1 MINLASPPSQIN
13 SDVIKF
19 NTDYGDPIDYEI
31 EWHPYSEVWG
41 GNLDPAMKLAGPP
54 GIGIIAPPCA
64 DDSDLCNTMTTVSV
78 TLERPAKQM
87 HIQFGVSKG
96 SSYEESPGSIGTF
109 FHVQNQT
116 TNVWDNVYTQWGL
129 RTGGNWEVI
138 TLTPLHYNEDHT
150 VNISFSVHNAQTGQ
164 VGSVIG
170 SWQAVFFY
178 EEFFPDINGDGYS
191 DYDCNPDNVATATI
205 VIDDIGGI
213 VHWEKFTLVDS
224 EGLSTV
230 YTINGGIYP
239 GDGGGSGGQATVG
252 FGGIGGPGSV
262 LQALFAIVTAIN
274 NTSDADYSAFSDG
287 VDTVTIRQGSI
298 GLSGNR
304 GNNDSSISGL
314 SVSDFTGACCNP
326 DGRASVTLTLDYV
339 PPIAPGYFLNGNTM
353 IFTNYDGSSHTL
365 TARRVFES
373 TSSTIAVEGIVT
385 IEDAINEMK
394 IALDAAVSEG
404 LLKMS
409 VGPVVGVLGNDEA
422 RGITLIQDIPGT
434 AGNTAVT
441 GSYLSEGAE
450 GGFEGGCSVS
460 CNSDNLATS
469 SLRFID
475 APGPVEG
482 GWITLRDTNGTSVTF
497 EIDDAGDGP
506 SDEMHVAV
514 DRVELNGQEQIVS
527 SMDSSSF
534 ASSLSHFV
542 NNQDNLNITATD
554 LGSGGIMLQQNAP
567 GISGNTQI
575 TFSDNV
581 EWNSVVDFSS
591 ETAPETIFFGGCDLT
606 EWYQGSWDK
615 DRDGY
620 DLDNDDFPNNSYEWL
635 DSDGDGVGDN
645 SDSFPFVSFEWL
657 DSDGDG
663 VGDNTDTFPL
673 NSTEWLDSDGDGV
686 GDNTDAFPLDSTE
699 WLDSDGDGVGDNT
712 DAFPLDSTEWLDY
725 DGDGVGDNADLFPL
739 DPTEWIDSDSDGV
752 GDNTDAFPDDPTRT
766 FDNDGDG
773 ISIQEEGA
781 YLDRLPQQY
790 VVIVIA
796 ICLII
801 AQTSLW
807 WITLWIRQERQ

>member
-1 MINLASPPSQIN
+1 MVGRFFSEELYP
-13 SDVIKF
+13 DV
-19 NTDYGDPIDYEI
+19 D
-31 EWHPYSEVWG
+31 
-41 GNLDPAMKLAGPP
+41 
-54 GIGIIAPPCA
+54 
-64 DDSDLCNTMTTVSV
+64 
-78 TLERPAKQM
+78 
-87 HIQFGVSKG
+87 
-96 SSYEESPGSIGTF
+96 
-109 FHVQNQT
+109 
-116 TNVWDNVYTQWGL
+116 
-129 RTGGNWEVI
+129 
-138 TLTPLHYNEDHT
+138 
-150 VNISFSVHNAQTGQ
+150 
-164 VGSVIG
+164 
-170 SWQAVFFY
+170 
-178 EEFFPDINGDGYS
+178 GDGYS
-191 DYDCNPDNVATATI
+191 DLDCNLDNVATATI
-205 VIDDIGGI
+205 VIDDVGGI
-213 VHWEKFTLVDS
+213 AHGETFTLVDS
-224 EGLSTV
+224 KGISTI
-230 YTINGGIYP
+230 YTINGGVNP
-239 GDGGGSGGQATVG
+239 VNGGGSGGQATVG
-252 FGGIGGPGSV
+252 FYGIGGHDNV
-262 LQALFAIVTAIN
+262 IQALLAIATAIN
-274 NTSDADYSAFSDG
+274 QTPDADYSAFSDG
-287 VDTVTIRQGSI
+287 VDTVTIRQGST

-304 GNNDSSISGL
+304 ENVDLISWT

-326 DGRASVTLTLDYV
+326 DGRASVFISLDYV
-339 PPIAPGYFLNGNTM
+339 PPIIPGQILQGKTL

-365 TARRVFES
+365 TASRVYES
-373 TSSTIAVEGIVT
+373 TSSIIAVEDIVT
-385 IEDAINEMK
+385 IEDAVNELK

-409 VGPVVGVLGNDEA
+409 VGPVTEVFGNDEA
-422 RGITLIQDIPGT
+422 RGITLIQDIPGF
-434 AGNTAVT
+434 AGNTALT

-450 GGFEGGCSVS
+450 GGFVGGCPVS

-497 EIDDAGDGP
+497 EIDGVGDGP

-514 DRVELNGQEQIVS
+514 DNFELNDQEQIIS

-581 EWNSVVDFSS
+581 EWHSVVDFPS
-591 ETAPETIFFGGCDLT
+591 ETAPETTFVGGCDLT
-606 EWYQGSWDK
+606 EWYAGSWDK

-673 NSTEWLDSDGDGV
+673 NSTEWLDYDGDGV
-686 GDNTDAFPLDSTE
+686 GDNSDAFPLDSTE

-725 DGDGVGDNADLFPL
+725 DGDGVGDNADLFLL
-739 DPTEWIDSDSDGV
+739 DPTEWLDSDDDGV
-752 GDNTDAFPDDPTRT
+752 GDNSDSFPDDPTRT